1 MDALY
6 VGALRATNNRGL
18 QPAMDHILEN
28 EGKPI
33 PDPSTAA
40 PTSAS
45 GSAGQ
50 PMDVDVDVDD
60 DEDEDA
66 LRRLMGAKTGATSS
80 SEAEPKVCLFQS
92 RLWHLHRLTQ

>member
-1 MDALY
+1 
-6 VGALRATNNRGL
+6 
-18 QPAMDHILEN
+18 MDHIIEN

-33 PDPSTAA
+33 PDPSAAA

-50 PMDVDVDVDD
+50 PMDVDVD

-66 LRRLMGAKTGATSS
+66 LRRLMGTKPGATSS
-80 SEAEPKVCLFQS
+80 TEAEAKVRLFQS
-92 RLWHLHRLTQ
+92 WL

>member
-1 MDALY
+1 VDTLY

-50 PMDVDVDVDD
+50 PMDVDVDDD
-60 DEDEDA
+60 DDEDA
-66 LRRLMGAKTGATSS
+66 LRRLMGTKTGTTSS
-80 SEAEPKVCLFQS
+80 AEAEPKVRSFQS
-92 RLWHLHRLTQ
+92 RL